1 MKVIVININSILGN
15 IFTENNLENNNF
27 EKLKI
32 SRVDLE
38 KRILRRKTNLGTD
51 IGINLDSGIKLQNGD
66 IIGNDKIKIIVEQIP
81 EKVISVT
88 LKENNGNIPILLGH
102 IIGNRHRPIVIK
114 DKTILFP
121 IQEDSEL
128 EVFQRLFKE
137 IINYIELKIAEE
149 IFLPYASADVHEH

>member
-1 MKVIVININSILGN
+1 MKVIMININSILGN
-15 IFTENNLENNNF
+15 IFTESNLGKKNF

-66 IIGNDKIKIIVEQIP
+66 IIGNDEIKIIVEQIP
-81 EKVISVT
+81 EKVISVK
-88 LKENNGNIPILLGH
+88 LKENNQNVGIILGH
-102 IIGNRHRPIVIK
+102 IIGNRHRPISIENK
-114 DKTILFP
+114 IILFP

-128 EVFQRLFKE
+128 EIFQRLFKD
-137 IINYIELKIAEE
+137 IINHIELKIEEE
-149 IFLPYASADVHEH
+149 IFLPHTSADVHEH